1 MELCD
6 YYVPEDIRHI
16 LMQCPHFHDEREK
29 MLQDIYNIDPQVK
42 SMFIDNPSLVYPW
55 LLGKTSD
62 ICGLDMMN
70 EVWRI
75 SGHTI
80 NMMYKQV
87 VRMRKGVG

>member
-1 MELCD
+1 MFTFALLS
-6 YYVPEDIRHI
+6 VTDIDFCHEI
-16 LMQCPHFHDEREK
+16 
-29 MLQDIYNIDPQVK
+29 QDIFNIDPQVK